1 MDIGTMNSGE
11 DEDDL
16 KEQIENTETVF
27 DILEHLN
34 AKENDLMVY
43 L

>member
-1 MDIGTMNSGE
+1 MNSGE

-34 AKENDLMVY
+34 TKENDLMVY
-43 L
+43 IL